1 MKTYD
6 AIIRG
11 FYAPLAAYLGRDLV
25 QADTVAA
32 RPALPFASYKVL
44 VPRIVQHGPESGHTE
59 FDIGESSVTERKLTD
74 IEATFSFNFY
84 GRDDLEAM
92 ELAAKAEEYL
102 DFVGEFALRDNGLTV
117 VEVTNPQD
125 RTLYLGDAYE
135 YRVGF
140 DVRFRVQEVKE
151 RTSPLI
157 EEAEIEQI

>member
-6 AIIRG
+6 SIIQA
-11 FYAPLAAYLGRDLV
+11 FYAPLTAYLGRPLNQTDSV
-25 QADTVAA
+25 EA
-32 RPALPFASYKVL
+32 RPELPFASYKVL
-44 VPRIVQHGPESGHTE
+44 VPRIVQNGPESGHTLHIE
-59 FDIGESSVTERKLTD
+59 TDTEVIEQKITD
-74 IEATFSFNFY
+74 VEATFSFNFY
-84 GRDDLEAM
+84 GRTDLEAM

-102 DFVGEFALRDNGLTV
+102 DFVGEDVLAFRGLVV
-117 VEVTNPQD
+117 VEITNIQD

-140 DVRFRVQEVKE
+140 DVRFRVQEIKE